1 MTPIHDIIH
10 RIMWDA
16 EFGNAHFV
24 IGYYDRVFKRIVRV
38 SFERISLERGQHF
51 GFDLIGSDGEARMV
65 PFHRVREV
73 VRNGELVWSRPGP
86 AQTGAA

>member
-1 MTPIHDIIH
+1 MTPIHEVINRII
-10 RIMWDA
+10 WDA

-24 IGYYDRVFKRIVRV
+24 IGYYDRVFKRVVRV
-38 SFERISLERGQHF
+38 SFERIRIERGQHF

-73 VRNGELVWSRPGP
+73 VRNGVPVWSRQAP
-86 AQTGAA
+86 A

>member
-1 MTPIHDIIH
+1 MTPIHEVINRII
-10 RIMWDA
+10 WDA

-38 SFERISLERGQHF
+38 SFERIRLEPGQHF

-86 AQTGAA
+86 A